1 MMLSLYN
8 VCFLVFQQ
16 LVIILNVIRSW
27 SFLCMLHIALKDSQI
42 WGLQFKKKLNIE
54 KANNC
59 HSEHNKNIMAG
70 IKL

>member
-1 MMLSLYN
+1 
-8 VCFLVFQQ
+8 
-16 LVIILNVIRSW
+16 
-27 SFLCMLHIALKDSQI
+27 MLHIALKDSQI

-70 IKL
+70 IKI